1 MRKFFLFGGI
11 ALLCTSLLTTS
22 CEKDEKTTPGG
33 GFLAR
38 SECMQ
43 SNDMPD
49 NPNDSIPV
57 YYDLTVS
64 PTVTY
69 DFDLTSGTGTIT
81 CIKYMNCCSEDS
93 IYSIVSVNGSEIII
107 DNKEIV
113 DEACNC
119 ICRYE
124 IVSQIWGA
132 EAKQY
137 TVTVLTNGKGAT
149 TFNIDLS
156 KETTG
161 SLFKE

>member
-43 SNDMPD
+43 SHDMPD
-49 NPNDSIPV
+49 NPDDSIPV
-57 YYDLTVS
+57 YYDLTVF
-64 PTVTY
+64 PTATY

-81 CIKYMNCCSEDS
+81 CIQYMSCCPDS
-93 IYSIVSVNGSEIII
+93 IYSTVSVNGSEIII
-107 DNKEIV
+107 DNKETSSEI
-113 DEACNC
+113 CNC
-119 ICRYE
+119 MCRYE

-137 TVTVLTNGKGAT
+137 TVTVLTNGEETT

-161 SLFKE
+161 SLFK